1 MTRTAAINK
10 LYSKYNKYGITK
22 TQLSNLIFSG
32 LSYNLSIKCIYNG
45 LRFASANEFNEHELF
60 SLDDICEMLETDKET
75 LMQQIKELNIDL
87 KQYEV
92 NNNEVNKITLLY
104 PNGIN

>member
-45 LRFASANEFNEHELF
+45 LRFALANEFNEHELF

-75 LMQQIKELNIDL
+75 LIKNIDDIIDEAL
-87 KQYEV
+87 KEMRKV
-92 NNNEVNKITLLY
+92 FETNE
-104 PNGIN
+104 

>member
-10 LYSKYNKYGITK
+10 LYSKYGKYGITK
-22 TQLSNLIFSG
+22 TQLSDLIFSG
-32 LSYNLSIKCIYNG
+32 LADNLSIKCIYNG
-45 LRFASANEFNEHELF
+45 LRFVFANEFNEHELF

-92 NNNEVNKITLLY
+92 NNNEINKITLLY